1 MIPLVAS
8 LAAPNTLSLL
18 MMLFTFLGFGC
29 CSSTGMS
36 SLLVTKWTYSTASV
50 RLTVKNEQKMI
61 MMMK

>member
-1 MIPLVAS
+1 
-8 LAAPNTLSLL
+8 
-18 MMLFTFLGFGC
+18 MMLFTFFGFGC